1 MPMDGLTLSFV
12 RDELATTLIGG
23 RVDKITQPERDE
35 IIIALRSLGKNR
47 ALLISIN
54 PNCARIHLTG
64 DKRVSPLEPSNFCML
79 MRKHLQGGKLTDV
92 RQIGGDR
99 ILEIDVEN
107 RDDLGDLR
115 VRTLIL
121 EIMGRH
127 SNLMLVNWNGKIID
141 SLRHVTDDISRVRE
155 VLPGLDYQRPPA
167 QDKLPPENL
176 TAEALT
182 PMLARCPG
190 KLSKA
195 YAACI
200 SGVSIQ
206 AAREITYRLMDDED
220 AHTSETTPERAAEFA
235 VNYLRDMRSW
245 TKPTIVFDSDGAP
258 LDFMAFPYECRAGL
272 PSKSYDSMCEMMDAF
287 FMQRDLMERISQKS
301 AALNRVL
308 HSNIER
314 CEKKLGLQ
322 LDALREG
329 DNCEDYRIKGELLM
343 AQLYAVTKGAKNVT
357 LDNYYDENGGAL
369 EIELDVKLSPAANAQ
384 KYFKL
389 YQKAKSAQHQAAEQV
404 EKTNQELYYL
414 EGQLDNLQ
422 KCTDESELNEV
433 REELVREGYLRA
445 NHNRR
450 TLKKLPPSL
459 PYHFIAPDGTDILI
473 GKNNVQNDQLTRTA
487 EPNDTWLH
495 VKDMPGSHV
504 IVCARNPSDE
514 TLLLAAQL
522 AAWFSKGQ
530 HSSQV
535 PVDYTLRK
543 YVKKPAGAK
552 PGFVIYTHQTTLFVT
567 PDETILKGV
576 KQAGRSEG

>member
-176 TAEALT
+176 TAEALA

-235 VNYLRDMRSW
+235 VNYLHDMHSW

-272 PSKSYDSMCEMMDAF
+272 PSKSYDSMGEMMDAF
-287 FMQRDLMERISQKS
+287 FMQRDLVERISQKS

-343 AQLYAVTKGAKNVT
+343 AQLYAVNKGAKSVT
-357 LDNYYDENGGAL
+357 LDNYYDENGGPM

-384 KYFKL
+384 RYFKL

-404 EKTNQELYYL
+404 EKTKQELYYL

-450 TLKKLPPSL
+450 TMKKLPPSL

-504 IVCARNPSDE
+504 IVCTRNPSDE
-514 TLLLAAQL
+514 TLLLAARL

-530 HSSQV
+530 RSSQV

-567 PDETILKGV
+567 PDESIVKGV
-576 KQAGRSEG
+576 RQAGRSEG

>member
-272 PSKSYDSMCEMMDAF
+272 PSKSYDSMGEMMDAF

-450 TLKKLPPSL
+450 TMKKLPPSL
-459 PYHFIAPDGTDILI
+459 PYHLQLLYIL
-473 GKNNVQNDQLTRTA
+473 VQAYQ
-487 EPNDTWLH
+487 
-495 VKDMPGSHV
+495 S
-504 IVCARNPSDE
+504 
-514 TLLLAAQL
+514 
-522 AAWFSKGQ
+522 
-530 HSSQV
+530 
-535 PVDYTLRK
+535 
-543 YVKKPAGAK
+543 
-552 PGFVIYTHQTTLFVT
+552 
-567 PDETILKGV
+567 
-576 KQAGRSEG
+576 

>member
-200 SGVSIQ
+200 SGVSIH

-272 PSKSYDSMCEMMDAF
+272 PSKSYDSMGEMMDAF

-450 TLKKLPPSL
+450 TMKKLSPSL

-530 HSSQV
+530 RSSQV

-576 KQAGRSEG
+576 KQAGKSEG

>member
-182 PMLARCPG
+182 PVLARCPG

-272 PSKSYDSMCEMMDAF
+272 PSKSYDSMGEMMDAF

-530 HSSQV
+530 RSSQV

-576 KQAGRSEG
+576 KQAGKSEG

>member
-272 PSKSYDSMCEMMDAF
+272 PSKSYDSMGEMMDAF

-530 HSSQV
+530 RSSQV

-567 PDETILKGV
+567 PDESIVKSV
-576 KQAGRSEG
+576 KQAGKSEG

>member
-12 RDELATTLIGG
+12 KDELARTLIGG

-35 IIIALRSLGKNR
+35 IMIALRSLGKNR
-47 ALLISIN
+47 SLLISIN
-54 PNCARIHLTG
+54 PNCARIHLTS
-64 DKRVSPLEPSNFCML
+64 DRRVSPLEPSNFCML

-107 RDDLGDLR
+107 RDELGDMR

-127 SNLMLVNWNGKIID
+127 SNLMLVNWNGRIID

-167 QDKLPPENL
+167 QDKLSPGEL
-176 TAEALT
+176 TKEALSALLT
-182 PMLARCPG
+182 RNPGRLA
-190 KLSKA
+190 KA
-195 YAACI
+195 YAASI

-206 AAREITYRLMDDED
+206 AAREMTYRLLGDED
-220 AHTSETTPERAAEFA
+220 AHMTQTTPDIAAEFA
-235 VNYLRDMRSW
+235 VRYLRDMRAW
-245 TKPTIVFDSDGAP
+245 TRPTIVFDAEGAP

-272 PSKSYDSMCEMMDAF
+272 RSASYESMGDMMDAF
-287 FMQRDLMERISQKS
+287 FMQRDLVERMAQKS
-301 AALNRVL
+301 SALSRVL

-329 DNCEDYRIKGELLM
+329 ECSEDYRIKGELLM
-343 AQLYAVTKGAKNVT
+343 AQLGAVPKGAASVQ
-357 LDNYYDENGGAL
+357 LDNYYAEDGAPL
-369 EIELDVKLSPAANAQ
+369 TVELDVKLSPAANAQ
-384 KYFKL
+384 RYFKL
-389 YQKAKSAQHQAAEQV
+389 YQKAKSAQHQAAEQA
-404 EKTNQELYYL
+404 EKTRQELYYL

-422 KCTDESELNEV
+422 KCTDESELGEV

-450 TLKKLPPSL
+450 TLKKLPPSA

-487 EPNDTWLH
+487 EPSDTWLH

-504 IVCARNPSDE
+504 IVCARQPAPD
-514 TLLLAAQL
+514 TLRLAAQL
-522 AAWFSKGQ
+522 AAYFSKGKN
-530 HSSQV
+530 SSQV

-543 YVKKPAGAK
+543 YVKKPSGAK
-552 PGFVIYTHQTTLFVT
+552 PGFVIYTHQSTLYVT
-567 PDETILKGV
+567 PDEETVKGV
-576 KQAGRSEG
+576 RRADQQ

>member
-272 PSKSYDSMCEMMDAF
+272 PSKSYDSMGEMMDAF

-450 TLKKLPPSL
+450 TMKKLPPSL

-530 HSSQV
+530 RSSQV
-535 PVDYTLRK
+535 SVDYTLRK

>member
-12 RDELATTLIGG
+12 RDELARTLIGG

-35 IIIALRSLGKNR
+35 IIIMLRSLGKNR

-54 PNCARIHLTG
+54 PNCARIHLTN

-107 RDDLGDLR
+107 RDELGDLR
-115 VRTLIL
+115 VRTLVL

-127 SNLMLVNWNGKIID
+127 SNLMLVNYNGKIID

-167 QDKLPPENL
+167 Q
-176 TAEALT
+176 
-182 PMLARCPG
+182 G
-190 KLSKA
+190 KLDPDKIDAEQLTHALEGAPGRLAKA
-195 YAACI
+195 YAGCI

-206 AAREITYRLMDDED
+206 AAREMTYRLMGDED
-220 AHTSETTPERAAEFA
+220 AHISETTPARAAEFA
-235 VNYLRDMRSW
+235 VNYLRGMRTW
-245 TKPTIVFDSDGAP
+245 THPTMVQDAEGAP

-272 PSKSYDSMCEMMDAF
+272 KSISFDSMGDMMDAF
-287 FMQRDLMERISQKS
+287 FMQRDLVERISQKS

-322 LDALREG
+322 LDALHDGE
-329 DNCEDYRIKGELLM
+329 NSEDYRIKGELLM
-343 AQLYAVTKGAKNVT
+343 AQLYAVSKGAARVE
-357 LDNYYDENGGAL
+357 LDDYYSPEGGK
-369 EIELDVKLSPAANAQ
+369 IVVDLDVKLSPAANAQ
-384 KYFKL
+384 RYFKL
-389 YQKAKSAQHQAAEQV
+389 YQKAKSAQHQAAEQA
-404 EKTNQELYYL
+404 EKTRQELFYL

-422 KCTDESELNEV
+422 KCTDESELSEV

-450 TLKKLPPSL
+450 TMKKLPPSA

-504 IVCARNPSDE
+504 IVCTRQPSRE
-514 TLLLAAQL
+514 TLMLAANL
-522 AAWFSKGQ
+522 AAYFSKGRA
-530 HSSQV
+530 SSQV
-535 PVDYTLRK
+535 PVDYTLRR
-543 YVKKPAGAK
+543 YVKKPAGSK
-552 PGFVIYTHQTTLFVT
+552 PGFVIYTHQSTLFVT
-567 PDETILKGV
+567 PDEQLV
-576 KQAGRSEG
+576 KETKLAGAQQ

>member
-272 PSKSYDSMCEMMDAF
+272 PSKSYDSMGEMMDAF

-450 TLKKLPPSL
+450 TMKKLPPSL

-530 HSSQV
+530 RSSQV

-567 PDETILKGV
+567 PDESIVKSV
-576 KQAGRSEG
+576 KQAGKSEG

>member
-79 MRKHLQGGKLTDV
+79 MRKHIQGGKLTDV

-127 SNLMLVNWNGKIID
+127 SNMMLVNWNGKIID

-272 PSKSYDSMCEMMDAF
+272 PSKSYDSMSEMMDAF

-530 HSSQV
+530 RSSQV

-576 KQAGRSEG
+576 KQAGKSEG

>member
-12 RDELATTLIGG
+12 KDELSNTLLGG

-35 IIIALRSLGKNR
+35 ILISMRSLGKNR
-47 ALLISIN
+47 TLLISIN
-54 PNCARIHLTG
+54 PNCARIHLTR

-79 MRKHLQGGKLTDV
+79 MRKHLQGGKLTAV

-107 RDDLGDLR
+107 RDELGDLR
-115 VRTLIL
+115 VRTLVL

-127 SNLMLVNWNGKIID
+127 SNLMLVNYNGKIID

-155 VLPGLDYQRPPA
+155 VLPGLDYRRPPA
-167 QDKLPPENL
+167 QDKLAPDNIDVDTL
-176 TAEALT
+176 AQ
-182 PMLARCPG
+182 MLSRNPG

-220 AHTSETTPERAAEFA
+220 AHTSQVEPERAAQFA
-235 VNYLRDMRSW
+235 VKYLSEMHAW
-245 TKPTIVFDSDGAP
+245 TKPTIVFDSEGTP
-258 LDFMAFPYECRAGL
+258 LDFMAFPYECRAGML
-272 PSKSYDSMCEMMDAF
+272 CKTYDSMGDMMDAF
-287 FMQRDLMERISQKS
+287 FMQRDLAERISQKS
-301 AALNRVL
+301 ASLNRVL

-322 LDALREG
+322 LDALRDG
-329 DNCEDYRIKGELLM
+329 DNCEDYRIKGELLT
-343 AQLYAVTKGAKNVT
+343 AQLHAVHKGAASVT
-357 LDNYYDENGGAL
+357 LDNYYDENGGTID
-369 EIELDVKLSPAANAQ
+369 IELDVKLSPAANAQ
-384 KYFKL
+384 RYFKL
-389 YQKAKSAQHQAAEQV
+389 YQKAKSARHQAAEQV
-404 EKTNQELYYL
+404 EKTRQELYYL

-450 TLKKLPPSL
+450 TIKKLPPSA

-487 EPNDTWLH
+487 EISDTWMH

-504 IVCARNPSDE
+504 IVCTRTPSDE
-514 TLLLAAQL
+514 TLLLAARL

-552 PGFVIYTHQTTLFVT
+552 PGFVIYTHQTTLYVT
-567 PDETILKGV
+567 PDESVV
-576 KQAGRSEG
+576 KSVRQAVREG

>member
-12 RDELATTLIGG
+12 RDELANALIGG

-47 ALLISIN
+47 SLLISIN
-54 PNCARIHLTG
+54 PNCARIHLTS
-64 DKRVSPLEPSNFCML
+64 DRRVSPLEPSNFCML

-107 RDDLGDLR
+107 RDELGDMR

-127 SNLMLVNWNGKIID
+127 SNLILVNWNGRIID

-155 VLPGLDYQRPPA
+155 VLPGLNYQRPPA
-167 QDKLPPENL
+167 QDKLSPDALSE
-176 TAEALT
+176 EALAAL
-182 PMLARCPG
+182 LARNPG
-190 KLSKA
+190 RLSKA

-200 SGVSIQ
+200 SGISIQ
-206 AAREITYRLMDDED
+206 AAREMTYRLAGDED
-220 AHTSETTPERAAEFA
+220 AHLSQIAPERAAAFA
-235 VNYLRDMRSW
+235 VRYLKEMRAW
-245 TKPTIVFDSDGAP
+245 TRPTIVFDAEGAP
-258 LDFMAFPYECRAGL
+258 LDFMPFPYECRAGL
-272 PSKSYDSMCEMMDAF
+272 RSVSYAQMGEMMDAF
-287 FMQRDLMERISQKS
+287 FMQRDLTERISQKS

-329 DNCEDYRIKGELLM
+329 EGCEDYRIKGELLM
-343 AQLYAVTKGAKNVT
+343 AQLNAVPKGAPSVV
-357 LDNYYDENGGAL
+357 LDNYYSEDGAQIT
-369 EIELDVKLSPAANAQ
+369 IELDVKLSPAANAQ
-384 KYFKL
+384 RYFKL
-389 YQKAKSAQHQAAEQV
+389 YQKAKSAQHQAAEQA
-404 EKTNQELYYL
+404 EKTRQELFYL

-450 TLKKLPPSL
+450 TMKKLPPSA
-459 PYHFIAPDGTDILI
+459 PYHFVAPDGTDILI

-504 IVCARNPSDE
+504 IVCSRQPAPE
-514 TLLLAAQL
+514 TLTLAARL
-522 AAWFSKGQ
+522 AAYFSKGKS
-530 HSSQV
+530 SSQV

-543 YVKKPAGAK
+543 FVKKPAGAK
-552 PGFVIYTHQTTLFVT
+552 PGFVIYTHQSTLYVT
-567 PDETILKGV
+567 PDEETVKGTRL
-576 KQAGRSEG
+576 AGPQ

>member
-235 VNYLRDMRSW
+235 VNFLRNMRSW
-245 TKPTIVFDSDGAP
+245 TKPTIVFESDGAP

-272 PSKSYDSMCEMMDAF
+272 PSKSYDSMGEMMDAF

-522 AAWFSKGQ
+522 ATWFSKGQ

-576 KQAGRSEG
+576 KQAGKSEG